1 MDIYNPLSIL
11 ACILGKDGI
20 QFFATLP
27 SNFFLEDMSEK
38 VYVGGLGNSGDKQEL
53 WRAFSKYGTLRDVW
67 VARSPPGFAFVHY
80 EDFRDAEE
88 AVRAMDGRRLG
99 DKKLRVELSRTR
111 NREEGRGGRRGGR
124 GGGYRGSSSRYDRR
138 DDSRRNDYG
147 RADYGSQRFSQ
158 SHQRY

>member
-1 MDIYNPLSIL
+1 
-11 ACILGKDGI
+11 
-20 QFFATLP
+20 
-27 SNFFLEDMSEK
+27 MSEK

-124 GGGYRGSSSRYDRR
+124 GSGYRGSSSRYDRR
-138 DDSRRNDYG
+138 DDNRRNDYSRG
-147 RADYGSQRFSQ
+147 DYGSQRFSQ
-158 SHQRY
+158 SHQRSPPPRSQDYSQGRYSRRRSRSRSPVKHSD